1 MSGLLGCSRSNSTRR
16 SFKTWIK
23 RVISSS
29 SRFMAYV
36 RSAMM
41 TFCRSVEQSQLG
53 SDHTVQAVLPQLS
66 EQRVDIKVFR
76 DLDFGA

>member
-1 MSGLLGCSRSNSTRR
+1 MLVLVMPM
-16 SFKTWIK
+16 KK
-23 RVISSS
+23 R
-29 SRFMAYV
+29 
-36 RSAMM
+36 
-41 TFCRSVEQSQLG
+41 SQLG

>member
-1 MSGLLGCSRSNSTRR
+1 
-16 SFKTWIK
+16 
-23 RVISSS
+23 
-29 SRFMAYV
+29 MAYV
-36 RSAMM
+36 RLAMM
-41 TFCRSVEQSQLG
+41 TFCRSVDQSQLG